1 MKLSEINKILR
12 NELVDLEKE
21 MTKRAKTSVPLINEL
36 SEHII
41 KSGGK
46 RLRPIILMLLSKMTS
61 TDDSPYMIKAA
72 VILEFIHAATLLHD
86 DVVDMSEIRH
96 SQDTA
101 NTIWGNKGAVLVGD
115 FLYSRAFEMIVEIDN
130 PKIYQILAHTTNTI
144 AQGEVMQL
152 MNIENVDISEE
163 SYMEI
168 IYRKT
173 AILIEASAKI
183 GGVLSN
189 INDSSV
195 EDLSAYGKNF
205 GIAYQLRNDYL
216 DYFGDSSLTG
226 KNIAEDLVE
235 GKVTLPLIHSLR
247 VSDDKERDVIV
258 EKIHNPKSDNLS
270 EINTV
275 LKKNESDKYCAQ
287 MLDFLGP
294 GRAGAGALHAPARGN
309 LSIYELYSCN
319 FERIRAPWCIFQ
331 K

>member
-152 MNIENVDISEE
+152 MNIENVDISED

-173 AILIEASAKI
+173 AILFEASAKI

-195 EDLSAYGKNF
+195 EDLGAYGKNF

-275 LKKNESDKYCAQ
+275 LKKNESDKYLEDLIDEFSNIAIEC
-287 MLDFLGP
+287 LDAYKSNDNY
-294 GRAGAGALHAPARGN
+294 RALASLTEMCKDR
-309 LSIYELYSCN
+309 S
-319 FERIRAPWCIFQ
+319 